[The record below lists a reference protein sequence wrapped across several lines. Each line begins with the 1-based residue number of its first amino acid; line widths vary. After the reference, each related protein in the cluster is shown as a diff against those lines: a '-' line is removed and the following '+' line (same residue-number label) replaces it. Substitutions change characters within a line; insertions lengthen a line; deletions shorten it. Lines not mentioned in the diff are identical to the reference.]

1 MDRIK
6 KHVNHILKQ
15 SNLSDKEKNEL
26 ALQFNDHINSLKEYY
41 INKGIAEDEAVS
53 LAIRDFGDENNLAA
67 ELSSKTSLKSGS
79 KTILSIIF
87 YVYMFILLGHYL
99 KLVID
104 CNSISFKIDSLIP
117 SVYITALIKDVY
129 RHGFNINNLDYIITY
144 GVAFIPVG
152 LFIPFINNQLNSFR
166 SNLKVYLMLAFGI
179 LVVRFIFNLG
189 VIFFDHGIMHMIGC
203 LIGYCLYKALTVQ
216 PKIRRILFD

>member
-1 MDRIK
+1 MDRVK

-26 ALQFNDHINSLKEYY
+26 ALQFNDHINSLKGYY
-41 INKGIAEDEAVS
+41 INKGVAEDEAVS

-104 CNSISFKIDSLIP
+104 YNSIRFKIDSLIP

-144 GVAFIPVG
+144 GLAFIPVG

-166 SNLKVYLMLAFGI
+166 NNLKVYLMLAFGI

-189 VIFFDHGIMHMIGC
+189 VVFFDHGIMHMIGC
-203 LIGYCLYKALTVQ
+203 LIGYYFYKVLTVQ
-216 PKIRRILFD
+216 SKIRQILFD